1 MNEDIVFGEWH
12 PKIES
17 HSRRRRED
25 ASEEVSRVQDF
36 LDHAR
41 AAFAAA

>member
-1 MNEDIVFGEWH
+1 VEEEIGVREWR
-12 PKIES
+12 PKMER
-17 HSRRRRED
+17 HAGGRRED
-25 ASEEVSRVQDF
+25 ASEEVPRVKDS